1 MAKITVIDE
10 QIPSL
15 EQPWAGV
22 YEDGKQWGY
31 DKARVE
37 EFIKKQ
43 FGGKFGYIEI
53 SRFNETN
60 STYYMDC
67 YATEE
72 DYREGKDPVQSI
84 EIPISTAKG
93 DTYAA
98 VLATSLNTKANI
110 VVSEKKLIVPINYR
124 SIKRSEIT
132 GNVDA
137 GYSGTLIIQR
147 STATGWADIGT
158 FPTQITSQSE
168 SDVYEDIDLGRYL
181 IDGNQKLRIQA
192 FYEYKTDEGEVK
204 QVRSTFI
211 NIGESVTYT
220 QLRLELVTDYSQ
232 PMTAINEETGAQ
244 KDFKVEY
251 RIFGTC
257 DKVFKYKVYGSVG
270 SYASQQTSLA
280 NQNGAT
286 VSLSVIEN
294 ASSYGFLT
302 HGVRKVE
309 AWVEAND
316 GLGGVIKSEV
326 YTNHFM
332 MVNENSEGYDATKK
346 YLLVQNLKTE
356 VTNYIQT
363 TIADY
368 AVYAPDESDTDIH
381 FQLTDAKG
389 KTYTDMNRTVSANTQ
404 SSLVAT
410 IEIDAE
416 DENSIPDNYITRL
429 YAYRDGVNF
438 ISDSGYID
446 TNHVRIDYFDIIVD
460 NKNAI
465 TPITGATFKLDP
477 KNRSND
483 ESDYLAIYGP
493 NGENIAE
500 WTNPDRINAMWT
512 TDANGIK
519 VLRIMAGSRLV
530 IKRNVWKQFLT
541 NPNSAM
547 TLNLDYRVSNVTN
560 TTDPVVSI
568 SGGTGGRG
576 LVLNALQGWVK
587 TATYSEPDNC
597 MFAWRE
603 EARQYLSLNIDNAVQ
618 PRKQNVPD
626 VKYEPS
632 RETDSVKTLSLARI
646 LLNGDP
652 VREIPFDSSS
662 SSEWCDDPNAAI
674 IIGNDGAD
682 IDIYSLTTYEN
693 RKLDLVD
700 LLNRNYLSSIAT
712 TEEKMRIKQR
722 NAIFDGERITLAAA
736 EEAGFNCI
744 IYHGKRPYYG
754 NNSSQKTGW
763 IEYRRYDQ
771 NGTFLPEYS
780 GTNCKESNAL
790 GWKPQG
796 TTAQTYWEFNQQ
808 DDNSKVESF
817 INVRVEDFHESI
829 HVRIDGD
836 KAYIYGGNLGKN
848 FPLEETEKEYA
859 YANGYVSVPDG
870 WIDGNGKY
878 RGMGYQ
884 VAPDTPLAQKKVAKI
899 NFASAMQSHLIG
911 ACNTYDLLHYAVCG
925 ATPLQKQYED
935 AGLQRPVMSKHT
947 EPFLM
952 FWDESEDGNG
962 TPYYTG
968 LCVYGA
974 GKMDKA
980 AWGYVKNRHEHFAM
994 FEGADNNMPLTDF
1007 RIPFDKNIPYSSDGE
1022 GYKYGVKNADGTID
1036 YFQAFDFDA
1045 GKTES
1050 FESPQ
1055 YDDGWP
1061 IVDPIEEEQEDGSQ
1075 KLVYEAPSKAV
1086 RDRWADIHN
1095 FIYLNSTNIKHFDGT
1110 EAQFLASDVAKNDR
1124 VNKYWCTTPF
1134 HADESTP
1141 LRLLRFDYL
1150 TGGWVDSGLLG
1161 ADDKYTMVDLKKDP
1175 RTATTWAANRTKS
1188 NYTEISAAFAN
1199 DMAKF
1204 MKEHIEYFISAQSLR
1219 LCYQYVLAFLA
1230 GTDNSSKNTYY
1241 QIDPIPQKM
1250 GRNESFASWFSTS
1263 FGHDFDFDNVYRM
1276 YMSGDDMD
1284 SILPVNNKGNLTKP
1298 YYIERLFPYADDK
1311 PTECLYEGID
1321 NQLFNFV
1328 EKAYTDEDRAT
1339 FMKTILTKAS
1349 GLVSESDNLLA
1360 LKDKKI
1366 STWGFLH
1373 KYFFNIQYYFPQI
1386 AYIEQARI
1394 RYEFAQ
1400 LMGASGARG
1409 VRPISQS
1416 IGSQVENE
1424 QQFMAQRV
1432 VYFASFASFGE
1443 FGLKSENTST
1453 GLADAEERLSFQ
1465 AAPLPNGDSATIT
1478 FTIKP
1483 HQYMYPCGFYT
1494 EGNVRTPRQRTSPK
1508 QTCTVNIV
1516 SGFTGGD
1523 DTMGLLGVNYYTDLG
1538 DFADKS
1544 ITSAITIS
1552 GKRLTSF
1559 KAEAP
1564 YTYFRPSSFEF
1575 ECDNLKTFDLAIQ
1588 KNITS
1593 LDLSKLIKATR
1604 ITASNYSSEETLL
1617 PQSANLT
1624 NLSINSTLN
1633 FSLVNLPN
1641 LKTLTINT
1649 VNVKKIKIGEN
1660 VGTNVAGFSVQS
1672 SIQNIYNRQHTLA
1685 TPNLQSIHIENID
1698 WQDFPIET
1706 LMWYMNIPTCEF
1718 LGKITI
1724 KEESELQNAV
1734 TWDYKNRL
1742 NFKFGNVD
1750 DATSSDYRGLLL
1762 TYAQRALTSAKLN
1775 GNFYN
1780 DGKGEYQFSVT
1791 PNSGYANTQTKI
1803 HYSISNPQN
1812 VDCSMDAVTGV
1823 LSVNMSA
1830 LPEVETF
1837 VGVIVRISRYYEG
1850 ARQEDIVE
1858 TKQIK
1863 VYNRQAELGDLVY
1876 ADGTFSSVDDWDEEN
1891 KTPIGVCFY
1900 VAPRYKSGDK
1910 RGDIVEELFNP
1921 ADKQQRLM
1929 FALDRMTMTSKAGT
1943 TTTYPA
1949 WGVYRSQYDADGIFG
1964 TVNGGKKYLK
1974 TEQLDEITFYNIPT
1988 IVDINSSGL
1997 EVGEVN
2003 NSDTYVEENNFR
2015 DDSDLGILN
2024 DGFMPINAGTACGDG
2039 FAYEETAAELTART
2053 LTKALA
2059 DLAGEEYKEGDIV
2072 NSGYA
2077 KTLKIIEHRNKILT
2091 GAPYADGMTSPIYQ
2105 ELPIPAAGSGF
2116 SEMDSLAELLDDVAE
2131 WATNTLKD
2139 AYPNKWKQLYYPAA
2153 SMAYAYEPKVT
2164 LKQGE
2169 VLADRFKAHNWFI
2182 PTSGLLSRIY
2192 WYQKLSPVNIF
2203 EKATTKGV
2211 FKTYPNYSYL
2221 SSAEY
2226 NATSVG
2232 LVYFNVGHVGAVN
2245 KYSTTSIVGVVAS
2258 F

>member
-1 MAKITVIDE
+1 
-10 QIPSL
+10 
-15 EQPWAGV
+15 
-22 YEDGKQWGY
+22 
-31 DKARVE
+31 
-37 EFIKKQ
+37 
-43 FGGKFGYIEI
+43 
-53 SRFNETN
+53 
-60 STYYMDC
+60 MDC

-72 DYREGKDPVQSI
+72 DFKEGKEPVQSI

-98 VLATSLNTKANI
+98 LLTTNLNTKANI

-192 FYEYKTDEGEVK
+192 FYEYKTDEGETK
-204 QVRSTFI
+204 QVRSTFL
-211 NIGESVTYT
+211 NIGESITYT
-220 QLRLELVTDYSQ
+220 QLRLELITDYSQ

-244 KDFKVEY
+244 KPFQVEY

-270 SYASQQTSLA
+270 SFASQQISLA
-280 NQNGAT
+280 NQNGASI
-286 VSLSVIEN
+286 SLSVIEN

-356 VTNYIQT
+356 VTNFIQT

-368 AVYAPDESDTDIH
+368 AVYAPDKSDTDIH

-389 KTYTDMNRTVSANTQ
+389 KSYTDMNRTVSANTK

-416 DENSIPDNYITRL
+416 DESSIPDNYIARL
-429 YAYRDGVNF
+429 YAYRDGINF
-438 ISDSGYID
+438 ITDSGYID
-446 TNHVRIDYFDIIVD
+446 TNHVSIDYFDIVVD

-493 NGENIAE
+493 SGENIAE

-541 NPNSAM
+541 NPNSSM
-547 TLNLDYRVSNVTN
+547 TLNIDYRVSNVTN
-560 TTDPVVSI
+560 TTDPIVSI

-587 TATYSEPDNC
+587 TATYSDPDNC

-632 RETDSVKTLSLARI
+632 READSVKTLSLARI

-662 SSEWCDDPNAAI
+662 SSEWCDDSNAAI

-693 RKLDLVD
+693 RKLDLID

-712 TEEKMRIKQR
+712 TEEKMRIKKR

-736 EEAGFNCI
+736 EEAGFNSI
-744 IYHGKRPYYG
+744 IYHGKRPYFG
-754 NNSSQKTGW
+754 NNSSQKAGW

-771 NGTFLPEYS
+771 NGAFLPEYS

-796 TTAQTYWEFNQQ
+796 TTAQTYWEFNPQ
-808 DDNSKVESF
+808 DDNSKVEAM
-817 INVRVEDFHESI
+817 INVKVEDFHESI

-836 KAYIYGGNLGKN
+836 KAYIYGGNLGEN

-859 YANGYVSVPDG
+859 YANGYVAVPDG

-899 NFASAMQSHLIG
+899 NYASSMQSHLIG
-911 ACNTYDLLHYAVCG
+911 ACTTYDLLHYAVCG

-935 AGLQRPVMSKHT
+935 AGLQRPVMAKHT

-980 AWGYVKNRHEHFAM
+980 SWGYVKNRHEHFAM

-1022 GYKYGVKNADGTID
+1022 GYKYGVKNTDGTVD
-1036 YFQAFDFDA
+1036 YYQAFDFDA

-1050 FESPQ
+1050 FDSPQ

-1061 IVDPIEEEQEDGSQ
+1061 IMDPITEKQEDGSQ

-1086 RDRWADIHN
+1086 RNRFADIHN

-1110 EAQFLASDVAKNDR
+1110 EAQFLASNTAKTDR
-1124 VNKYWCTTPF
+1124 ANKYWCTTPF

-1150 TGGWVDSGLLG
+1150 TGEWIDAGLLG
-1161 ADDKYTMVDLKKDP
+1161 SDGKYTMVDLKKDP
-1175 RTATTWAANRTKS
+1175 RTATTWVANRTKS
-1188 NYTEISAAFAN
+1188 NYAEISAAFAN

-1204 MKEHIEYFISAQSLR
+1204 MKDHVEYFISAQSLR

-1241 QIDPIPQKM
+1241 QIDPVPQKM

-1284 SILPVNNKGNLTKP
+1284 SILPVDNRGNFTKP
-1298 YYIERLFPYADDK
+1298 YYIERLYPYKDDIAANGS
-1311 PTECLYEGID
+1311 LYEGMD

-1328 EKAYTDEDRAT
+1328 ERAYTDEDRAT
-1339 FMKTILTKAS
+1339 MMNNILTKAS
-1349 GLVSESDNLLA
+1349 QLVSENDLFFE

-1373 KYFFNIQYYFPQI
+1373 KYFFNMQYYFPQV
-1386 AYIEQARI
+1386 AFIEQARI

-1400 LMGASGARG
+1400 LMGHTGRDG
-1409 VRPISQS
+1409 VWPISQS
-1416 IGSQVENE
+1416 LGSSVENE
-1424 QQFMAQRV
+1424 QQFMNQRV

-1443 FGLKSENTST
+1443 FGPRNANTST
-1453 GLADAEERLSFQ
+1453 GILDAEQQLRFG
-1465 AAPLPNGDSATIT
+1465 AAPLPNGGSATIT
-1478 FTIKP
+1478 FTITP

-1494 EGNVRTPRQRTSPK
+1494 EANVRTPRQRTSPK

-1516 SGFTGGD
+1516 SGYNGGD

-1538 DFADKS
+1538 DFGDKS

-1552 GKRLTSF
+1552 GKRLTKFLSSY
-1559 KAEAP
+1559 KSPAI
-1564 YTYFRPSSFEF
+1564 FRAS
-1575 ECDNLKTFDLAIQ
+1575 NLSIAAANIQSIFVNLGKDLDYI
-1588 KNITS
+1588 
-1593 LDLSKLIKATR
+1593 DVSKLYKAKS
-1604 ITASNYSSEETLL
+1604 ITFGNMSLRGIAL
-1617 PQSANLT
+1617 PQSCNLT
-1624 NLSINSTLN
+1624 YI
-1633 FSLVNLPN
+1633 SLETAKSVKMQNIPN
-1641 LKTLTINT
+1641 LKTLGLGTRYMSEL
-1649 VNVKKIKIGEN
+1649 VIGKN
-1660 VGTNVAGFSVQS
+1660 VGTNVSDFNLQGAVQGIYDGQS
-1672 SIQNIYNRQHTLA
+1672 SLSK
-1685 TPNLQSIHIENID
+1685 PNLTSIHIENID
-1698 WQDFPIET
+1698 LKDFPIET
-1706 LMWYMNIPTCEF
+1706 LMWYANIPTCEF
-1718 LGKITI
+1718 LGKIAI
-1724 KEESELQNAV
+1724 KEDDPYGNPRV
-1734 TWDYKNRL
+1734 TWDYKNKI
-1742 NFKFGNVD
+1742 NKVFGCVD
-1750 DATSSDYRGLLL
+1750 SIKTGYHKGLLL
-1762 TYAQRALTSAKLN
+1762 DYKKRDFDGNKAYIK

-1780 DGKGEYQFSVT
+1780 ENGNTFLFELRPGSIYENDHYLVRYFSDLPTTKMEQLTGILTV
-1791 PNSGYANTQTKI
+1791 NSLSNTQTAAKI
-1803 HYSISNPQN
+1803 
-1812 VDCSMDAVTGV
+1812 DAILSRFIDNGNRIQEVTITKTIEIW
-1823 LSVNMSA
+1823 NRPA
-1830 LPEVETF
+1830 Q
-1837 VGVIVRISRYYEG
+1837 VGDY
-1850 ARQEDIVE
+1850 
-1858 TKQIK
+1858 
-1863 VYNRQAELGDLVY
+1863 VY
-1876 ADGTFSSVDDWDEEN
+1876 ADGTFSSPEQDEDE
-1891 KTPIGVCFY
+1891 KTVVGVCCY
-1900 VAPRYKSGDK
+1900 VAPRDKDGNIISELHDPNDVMTRLMVSLDNVTASSDADSFNTWQWGAQVRDSGQTDAWNEQNALFEPSNNAGLTSSGTAIYDIADIVNLAN
-1910 RGDIVEELFNP
+1910 RGDLSFTENGET
-1921 ADKQQRLM
+1921 K
-1929 FALDRMTMTSKAGT
+1929 TTSYLIDEAFRDTESVDGT
-1943 TTTYPA
+1943 T
-1949 WGVYRSQYDADGIFG
+1949 
-1964 TVNGGKKYLK
+1964 NGGFKRF
-1974 TEQLDEITFYNIPT
+1974 T
-1988 IVDINSSGL
+1988 
-1997 EVGEVN
+1997 
-2003 NSDTYVEENNFR
+2003 
-2015 DDSDLGILN
+2015 
-2024 DGFMPINAGTACGDG
+2024 AGTALGDG
-2039 FAYEETAAELTART
+2039 FGYEETVAQKNARK
-2053 LTKALA
+2053 LVTKVGSSEDDSLR
-2059 DLAGEEYKEGDIV
+2059 DLAGSAYQGLTSDQLV

-2077 KTLKIIEHRNKILT
+2077 KTLKVIKHRNNVLNNGIDQFTVDDGARQLPT
-2091 GAPYADGMTSPIYQ
+2091 GSATLGSELAD
-2105 ELPIPAAGSGF
+2105 
-2116 SEMDSLAELLDDVAE
+2116 LA
-2131 WATNTLKD
+2131 TKMSNIR
-2139 AYPNKWKQLYYPAA
+2139 AYFRDQKGYTTYFAKWSQLYWPVISAC
-2153 SMAYAYEPKVT
+2153 YAYEPTMK
-2164 LKQGE
+2164 LKDGE
-2169 VLADRFKAHNWFI
+2169 VLADKFKRHHWFT
-2182 PTSGLLSRIY
+2182 PTEGLAARLF
-2192 WYQKLSPVNIF
+2192 WYMYRSIRSVGADGKESFTVEPRENSPFALAISKGKLKRVSASSYLWSVTEGNSFYSWGVYFVNGFTSINGKLS
-2203 EKATTKGV
+2203 
-2211 FKTYPNYSYL
+2211 SYVGRAV
-2221 SSAEY
+2221 SA
-2226 NATSVG
+2226 
-2232 LVYFNVGHVGAVN
+2232 F
-2245 KYSTTSIVGVVAS
+2245 
-2258 F
+2258 

>member
-1 MAKITVIDE
+1 MAKITVIDQ
-10 QIPSL
+10 QIPNL

-43 FGGKFGYIEI
+43 FGGKFGYIHL
-53 SRFNETN
+53 RFSDSEKM
-60 STYYMDC
+60 YYIEC
-67 YATEE
+67 YASEE
-72 DYREGKDPVQSI
+72 DYKLYESDPETYGKLRLQN
-84 EIPISTAKG
+84 ERIPITTVKG
-93 DTYAA
+93 DAYAA
-98 VLATSLNTKANI
+98 TLSTNFNTKANI
-110 VVSEKKLIVPINYR
+110 VVSEKKLIVPVNYR
-124 SIKRSEIT
+124 SIKLSEIE
-132 GNVDA
+132 GQVNA

-147 STATGWADIGT
+147 STATGWEEVGRYPA
-158 FPTQITSQSE
+158 QLVSQ
-168 SDVYEDIDLGRYL
+168 DNVNDYVGINLGAYL
-181 IDGNQKLRIQA
+181 IDGNQKIRIQA
-192 FYEYKTDEGEVK
+192 FYEYKTDDGETK
-204 QVRSTFI
+204 QVRSTFL

-410 IEIDAE
+410 IEIEAE

-429 YAYRDGVNF
+429 YAFRDGVNF
-438 ISDSGYID
+438 ITDSGYID
-446 TNHVRIDYFDIIVD
+446 TNHVSIDYFDIVVD

-483 ESDYLAIYGP
+483 ESDHLAIYGP
-493 NGENIAE
+493 GGENIAE

-547 TLNLDYRVSNVTN
+547 TFNLDFRVSNVTN
-560 TTDPVVSI
+560 TTDPIVSI

-587 TATYSEPDNC
+587 TATYSNPDNC

-603 EARQYLSLNIDNAVQ
+603 DVRQYLSLNIDNAVQ

-632 RETDSVKTLSLARI
+632 RETDSVKTISLARI

-693 RKLDLVD
+693 RKLNLVD

-754 NNSSQKTGW
+754 NSSKQKTGW

-771 NGTFLPEYS
+771 NGTYLPEYS

-808 DDNSKVESF
+808 DDNSKVETM
-817 INVRVEDFHESI
+817 INVKVEDFHESI
-829 HVRIDGD
+829 HVRIEGD

-848 FPLEETEKEYA
+848 FPLEETEEEYA

-974 GKMDKA
+974 GKMDKVS
-980 AWGYVKNRHEHFAM
+980 WGYVKSEHENFCM
-994 FEGADNNMPLTDF
+994 IEGADNNRPLTDF
-1007 RIPFDKNIPYSSDGE
+1007 RVPFDKNIPYSSDGE
-1022 GYKYGVKNADGTID
+1022 GFKYGVKNEDGSVD

-1045 GKTES
+1045 GKTTS
-1050 FESPQ
+1050 FDSPQ

-1061 IVDPIEEEQEDGSQ
+1061 IVDPIEEEQEDGSK

-1086 RDRWADIHN
+1086 RDRFADIHN

-1124 VNKYWCTTPF
+1124 TYKYWCTIPF
-1134 HADESTP
+1134 HSDESTP

-1150 TGGWVDSGLLG
+1150 AGEWTDAGLLG
-1161 ADDKYTMVDLKKDP
+1161 SDGKYTMVDLKKDP
-1175 RTATTWAANRTKS
+1175 RTASTWAANRTKS
-1188 NYTEISAAFAN
+1188 NYAEISAAFAN

-1204 MKEHIEYFISAQSLR
+1204 MKEHIEFFISAQSLR

-1250 GRNESFASWFSTS
+1250 QRNETFASWFSTS
-1263 FGHDFDFDNVYRM
+1263 FGHDFDFENVYRM

-1284 SILPVNNKGNLTKP
+1284 SILPVNNMGNLTKP

-1311 PTECLYEGID
+1311 PAECLYEGMG

-1339 FMKTILTKAS
+1339 LMKTILTRAS
-1349 GLVSESDNLLA
+1349 SLVSENDNLLA

-1453 GLADAEERLSFQ
+1453 GLGDAEARISFQ
-1465 AAPLPNGDSATIT
+1465 AAPLPNGDPATIT
-1478 FTIKP
+1478 FTIIP

-1494 EGNVRTPRQRTSPK
+1494 EANVRTPRQRTSPK

-1516 SGFTGGD
+1516 SGYNGGD

-1538 DFADKS
+1538 DLKTLRVDGGEF
-1544 ITSAITIS
+1544 IIS
-1552 GKRLTSF
+1552 GKRLTKVTSSWVST
-1559 KAEAP
+1559 P
-1564 YTYFRPSSFEF
+1564 LFRPASLVLN
-1575 ECDNLKTFDLAIQ
+1575 CINLKLM
-1588 KNITS
+1588 
-1593 LDLSKLIKATR
+1593 
-1604 ITASNYSSEETLL
+1604 
-1617 PQSANLT
+1617 
-1624 NLSINSTLN
+1624 TLN
-1633 FSLVNLPN
+1633 IDRDLNQLDMSALVRLKSITLAGWIYNPIFPKSSVLESITMNGFRTLRVEELPN
-1641 LKTLTINT
+1641 LKTFSFSYSGSGYYLGQVGSIY
-1649 VNVKKIKIGEN
+1649 IGNN
-1660 VGTNVAGFSVQS
+1660 VGGIKTDELCQGLYTGQS
-1672 SIQNIYNRQHTLA
+1672 TLSKP
-1685 TPNLQSIHIENID
+1685 TLQSIHIENID
-1698 WQDFPIET
+1698 WTDFPIET
-1706 LMWYMNIPTCEF
+1706 LEWYMNRPTCEF
-1718 LGKITI
+1718 KGKIAI
-1724 KEESELQNAV
+1724 KETDNVRFETKRKMLREFGEVDSEANPLYV
-1734 TWDYKNRL
+1734 TY
-1742 NFKFGNVD
+1742 
-1750 DATSSDYRGLLL
+1750 S
-1762 TYAQRALTSAKLN
+1762 QRALTDFNLK
-1775 GNFYN
+1775 G
-1780 DGKGEYQFSVT
+1780 DTQTREVGEYLYEAIPDTV
-1791 PNSGYANTQTKI
+1791 YANAFKR
-1803 HYSISNPQN
+1803 
-1812 VDCSMDAVTGV
+1812 VDWSLIPNTTRATIDDDGV
-1823 LSVNMSA
+1823 LTIDELYTEA
-1830 LPEVETF
+1830 
-1837 VGVIVRISRYYEG
+1837 EG
-1850 ARQEDIVE
+1850 TAVDVKCAI
-1858 TKQIK
+1858 TK
-1863 VYNRQAELGDLVY
+1863 L
-1876 ADGTFSSVDDWDEEN
+1876 DGTMLEDTLHVRLFRRAPKVGDKLFTDASFDDTIDSQ
-1891 KTPIGVCFY
+1891 KTFCGVCFY
-1900 VAPRYKSGDK
+1900 VEDMGDYYDARFVANENLSTGVANPWGLYDNADNGITGVKLTDDESYDCYDTPVQNITSYGMPSAASDMITSDKYCETIDGDVDYK
-1910 RGDIVEELFNP
+1910 LFASTEAAGYGVKNT
-1921 ADKQQRLM
+1921 AG
-1929 FALDRMTMTSKAGT
+1929 AGT
-1943 TTTYPA
+1943 NAAGNYANYIGVDATEQIPQGHIDTVKIILHRNKLLEDSSMGIVPPTASGTLTEMDDLKAKVKALTDARGSVYAQFFYPSSSLCYAYQPSGTVADELKVHKWYNPSVGEMVRLCYLCYHLYPDSVDTT
-1949 WGVYRSQYDADGIFG
+1949 DGIFAEDIAAG
-1964 TVNGGKKYLK
+1964 RFTRMTASYFQSSSEYSRTYYWLVGFGSRYFLNFNKY
-1974 TEQLDEITFYNIPT
+1974 Y
-1988 IVDINSSGL
+1988 S
-1997 EVGEVN
+1997 
-2003 NSDTYVEENNFR
+2003 
-2015 DDSDLGILN
+2015 
-2024 DGFMPINAGTACGDG
+2024 
-2039 FAYEETAAELTART
+2039 
-2053 LTKALA
+2053 
-2059 DLAGEEYKEGDIV
+2059 
-2072 NSGYA
+2072 YA
-2077 KTLKIIEHRNKILT
+2077 VRPVVALKIK
-2091 GAPYADGMTSPIYQ
+2091 
-2105 ELPIPAAGSGF
+2105 
-2116 SEMDSLAELLDDVAE
+2116 
-2131 WATNTLKD
+2131 K
-2139 AYPNKWKQLYYPAA
+2139 
-2153 SMAYAYEPKVT
+2153 
-2164 LKQGE
+2164 
-2169 VLADRFKAHNWFI
+2169 
-2182 PTSGLLSRIY
+2182 
-2192 WYQKLSPVNIF
+2192 
-2203 EKATTKGV
+2203 
-2211 FKTYPNYSYL
+2211 
-2221 SSAEY
+2221 
-2226 NATSVG
+2226 
-2232 LVYFNVGHVGAVN
+2232 
-2245 KYSTTSIVGVVAS
+2245 
-2258 F
+2258 

>member
-10 QIPSL
+10 QIPNL

-37 EFIKKQ
+37 EFIKEQ
-43 FGGKFGYIEI
+43 FGGKFGHIDI
-53 SRFNETN
+53 SRFNEAN

-72 DYREGKDPVQSI
+72 DFKSGKSPVQTI

-98 VLATSLNTKANI
+98 LLTTNLNVKANI

-147 STATGWADIGT
+147 NTATGWADIGT
-158 FPTQITSQSE
+158 YPTQITSQSE
-168 SDVYEDIDLGRYL
+168 SDVYENIDLGRYL
-181 IDGNQKLRIQA
+181 IDGNQKMRIQA
-192 FYEYKTDEGEVK
+192 FYEYKTDEGETK
-204 QVRSTFI
+204 QVRSTFL
-211 NIGESVTYT
+211 NIGESITYT

-232 PMTAINEETGAQ
+232 PISAINEETGAQ

-356 VTNYIQT
+356 VTNFIQT

-368 AVYAPDESDTDIH
+368 AVYAPDKSDTDIH

-389 KTYTDMNRTVSANTQ
+389 KSYTDMNRTVSANTK

-416 DENSIPDNYITRL
+416 DESSIPDNYIARL
-429 YAYRDGVNF
+429 YAYRDGINF
-438 ISDSGYID
+438 ITDSGYLD

-493 NGENIAE
+493 NGDNIAE

-547 TLNLDYRVSNVTN
+547 TLNLDFRVSNVTN
-560 TTDPVVSI
+560 TTDPIVSI

-587 TATYSEPDNC
+587 TATYNDPDNC

-652 VREIPFDSSS
+652 VREIPFDSGSS
-662 SSEWCDDPNAAI
+662 SDWCDDPNAAI

-693 RKLDLVD
+693 RKLDLID

-754 NNSSQKTGW
+754 NNSSQKKGW

-771 NGTFLPEYS
+771 NGAFLPEYS

-808 DDNSKVESF
+808 DDNSKVEAM
-817 INVRVEDFHESI
+817 INVKVEDFHESI

-899 NFASAMQSHLIG
+899 NFASSMQSHLIG

-935 AGLQRPVMSKHT
+935 AGLQRPVMAKHT

-1022 GYKYGVKNADGTID
+1022 GYKYGVKNTDGTVD

-1050 FESPQ
+1050 FDSPQ

-1061 IVDPIEEEQEDGSQ
+1061 IVDPIEEEQEDGSK
-1075 KLVYEAPSKAV
+1075 KLIYEAPSKAV
-1086 RDRWADIHN
+1086 RDRFADIHN

-1150 TGGWVDSGLLG
+1150 TGEWVDSGLLG
-1161 ADDKYTMVDLKKDP
+1161 TDDKYTMVDLKKDP
-1175 RTATTWAANRTKS
+1175 RTASTWAANRTKS
-1188 NYTEISAAFAN
+1188 NYAEISAAFAN

-1241 QIDPIPQKM
+1241 QIDPVPQKM

-1263 FGHDFDFDNVYRM
+1263 FGHDFDFDNIYRM

-1339 FMKTILTKAS
+1339 FMKSILTKAS
-1349 GLVSESDNLLA
+1349 GLVSENDNLLA

-1465 AAPLPNGDSATIT
+1465 AAPLPNGDPATIT
-1478 FTIKP
+1478 FTITP

-1538 DFADKS
+1538 ELSDKS
-1544 ITSAITIS
+1544 ITSAIEIS
-1552 GKRLTSF
+1552 GKRLTTVSS
-1559 KAEAP
+1559 K
-1564 YTYFRPSSFEF
+1564 YITDVSKRCFRPQSISIEAKQVQRLSLSLGA
-1575 ECDNLKTFDLAIQ
+1575 NVPQ
-1588 KNITS
+1588 
-1593 LDLSKLIKATR
+1593 LDLSKLVRINYIELSSGLSDVIFPKSTVLNTLRLVSPLNSFELEDVPNIKTFYSNATLH
-1604 ITASNYSSEETLL
+1604 S
-1617 PQSANLT
+1617 
-1624 NLSINSTLN
+1624 
-1633 FSLVNLPN
+1633 
-1641 LKTLTINT
+1641 
-1649 VNVKKIKIGEN
+1649 NVKTVAIGRN
-1660 VGTNVAGFSVQS
+1660 VGNIDTESLAK
-1672 SIQNIYNRQHTLA
+1672 NIYNSQVSLNRLT
-1685 TPNLQSIHIENID
+1685 SIHIENID
-1698 WQDFPIET
+1698 WKDFPIEA
-1706 LMWYMNIPTCEF
+1706 LMWYMDRPICEF
-1718 LGKITI
+1718 LGKIAI
-1724 KEESELQNAV
+1724 KETDNVRFETKRKML
-1734 TWDYKNRL
+1734 R
-1742 NFKFGNVD
+1742 KFGEVD
-1750 DATSSDYRGLLL
+1750 SETNPLYI
-1762 TYAQRALTSAKLN
+1762 TYSQRALTSFDLK
-1775 GNFYN
+1775 G
-1780 DGKGEYQFSVT
+1780 DTQTREVGEYLYEAIPDTV
-1791 PNSGYANTQTKI
+1791 YANAFKR
-1803 HYSISNPQN
+1803 
-1812 VDCSMDAVTGV
+1812 VDWSLIPNTTRATIDEDGV
-1823 LSVNMSA
+1823 L
-1830 LPEVETF
+1830 T
-1837 VGVIVRISRYYEG
+1837 I
-1850 ARQEDIVE
+1850 D
-1858 TKQIK
+1858 
-1863 VYNRQAELGDLVY
+1863 ELY
-1876 ADGTFSSVDDWDEEN
+1876 TEADGAAVDVKCSITKLDNTVLEDTINVRLFRRAPKVGDKLFTDASFDDTIDSQKTFC
-1891 KTPIGVCFY
+1891 GVCFY
-1900 VAPRYKSGDK
+1900 VEDMGD
-1910 RGDIVEELFNP
+1910 
-1921 ADKQQRLM
+1921 
-1929 FALDRMTMTSKAGT
+1929 
-1943 TTTYPA
+1943 Y
-1949 WGVYRSQYDADGIFG
+1949 YDARFVGKENLSTGVANPWGLYDDATNGITGVKLTDDESYDCYDTPVQNITAYGIPYATSNMITTDKYCETVDGEVDYKLFAATEAAGYGVKNTAGGGTDAAGNYANHIGVSATEQIPQGQIDTVRIILHRNKLLEDSSMGIVPPTASGTLTEMEDLKAKVKALTDARGSVYAQFFYPSSSLCYAYQPSGTVADELKAHKWYNPSVGEMVRLCYLCYHLYPDSVDTTDGIFAEDIAAG
-1964 TVNGGKKYLK
+1964 RFTRMTASVFQSSSEYSRNGYWYVSFGSRNFGLNGK
-1974 TEQLDEITFYNIPT
+1974 
-1988 IVDINSSGL
+1988 
-1997 EVGEVN
+1997 N
-2003 NSDTYVEENNFR
+2003 NSNTVR
-2015 DDSDLGILN
+2015 
-2024 DGFMPINAGTACGDG
+2024 PVVA
-2039 FAYEETAAELTART
+2039 
-2053 LTKALA
+2053 
-2059 DLAGEEYKEGDIV
+2059 
-2072 NSGYA
+2072 
-2077 KTLKIIEHRNKILT
+2077 LKIK
-2091 GAPYADGMTSPIYQ
+2091 
-2105 ELPIPAAGSGF
+2105 
-2116 SEMDSLAELLDDVAE
+2116 
-2131 WATNTLKD
+2131 K
-2139 AYPNKWKQLYYPAA
+2139 
-2153 SMAYAYEPKVT
+2153 
-2164 LKQGE
+2164 
-2169 VLADRFKAHNWFI
+2169 
-2182 PTSGLLSRIY
+2182 
-2192 WYQKLSPVNIF
+2192 
-2203 EKATTKGV
+2203 
-2211 FKTYPNYSYL
+2211 
-2221 SSAEY
+2221 
-2226 NATSVG
+2226 
-2232 LVYFNVGHVGAVN
+2232 
-2245 KYSTTSIVGVVAS
+2245 
-2258 F
+2258 